1 MAAQTTDQQN
11 ALKDAMARAK
21 QIAAK
26 LQQQQ
31 SSGTPLDNYLEYDD
45 SRKRSYQDF
54 APSEPFPKRMTIEGA
69 VDHSDPKIIA
79 QQVANSLVQRAGI
92 GSMLVEDV
100 SIPNKLVGL
109 VIGRGG
115 EMINRLQ
122 SDSGAKIQ
130 VAPDP
135 PPNMM
140 DIDRQITITGSSEA
154 VSKAKQLIEQIRNE
168 GKVPERLMLAANL
181 PGEFSIEMK
190 IAAGKVGL
198 VIGKGGET
206 IKSLQERAG
215 CKMILFQDGEYAQAA
230 EKPLKISGEQS
241 KVLYGKQLVQDLIV
255 SKEIEADKTSCY
267 IFNQSPYTSDIT
279 SMVPNPGD
287 PDQVGYEEIQVPR
300 EAVGFIIGSKGAN
313 INNIQQ
319 MTGCRIQFKNEM
331 EGEFKTATLQG
342 NPQAIVM
349 GREKLLEILQAQ
361 WRSPR
366 PIGMTTARPGW
377 VTPGVPGHFAT
388 ARPGWPGHQV
398 GPRAWVPR
406 VPGQY
411 IPRAAGGL
419 GGSSI
424 LQPGHKHME
433 IDVPANKCG
442 LIIGKGGET
451 LKYMH
456 TETGINIEIKRNV
469 PDSSPFRT
477 FNLRGT
483 DEQISKAE
491 TFIREKVGD
500 QSLTAKP
507 ASETDDQNANQ
518 GSRWGPPQHN
528 SQWAT
533 QATQQWDGQ
542 AVWTQPQQDQWGQQ
556 GAWNQQQPVTWNQPT
571 ANGVWA
577 PQQQWQQPNAQWPA
591 QQQPWGQQQT
601 PGTEVTNVEVPA
613 TDTTAAQTGSQPDY
627 SAAWAAY
634 YQQQNQYYQQYMQQ
648 QTPGTPA
655 NTNPAGTA
663 NPAGNQAAAMADY
676 QAKMAEYYKSFGQ
689 QPPTQ

>member
-255 SKEIEADKTSCY
+255 SKEIEYQDRV
-267 IFNQSPYTSDIT
+267 N
-279 SMVPNPGD
+279 G
-287 PDQVGYEEIQVPR
+287 
-300 EAVGFIIGSKGAN
+300 
-313 INNIQQ
+313 
-319 MTGCRIQFKNEM
+319 TGGTF
-331 EGEFKTATLQG
+331 
-342 NPQAIVM
+342 
-349 GREKLLEILQAQ
+349 Q